1 MDTGDEIA
9 NVSGDPKPDAN
20 GDHLIRLTAN
30 NTVSDSN
37 PAWSPDGKRIELLS
51 SRDRISGEIYV
62 MNPVPAGVD
71 NQPLRLTDNL
81 ACDFVPSWSSDGSQ
95 IAFDSDRDGNRD
107 IYVMNA
113 DGRRQTRLTK

>member
-1 MDTGDEIA
+1 
-9 NVSGDPKPDAN
+9 VSE
-20 GDHLIRLTAN
+20 
-30 NTVSDSN
+30 SN

-107 IYVMNA
+107 ISVMNA